1 MYTHTHG
8 LIVEVGE
15 TEGAAPSSGRRAN
28 SIKLIPASKQTNVTI
43 HITEFFSNIQWIIT
57 IRWKKKSL
65 IINRSS
71 GGKEETELIRKF
83 PESGIVLFPMSG
95 KYNAI
100 LNNNWFE
107 NSPSLIF
114 WGRRILKNWKMT
126 SSNITSFVIVIVIVV
141 VVVVRDCSESFK
153 YLSMVSS
160 SVLFVPINS
169 SFYKRERERESE
181 WGREGEE
188 RVQMLLS
195 RSLRMWTKLAGKT
208 PRRCGSL
215 ST

>member
-43 HITEFFSNIQWIIT
+43 HITEFFFKYSMNYNNKMG
-57 IRWKKKSL
+57 KKKSL

-71 GGKEETELIRKF
+71 GGKEETELIRKL

-100 LNNNWFE
+100 LNNN
-107 NSPSLIF
+107 
-114 WGRRILKNWKMT
+114 
-126 SSNITSFVIVIVIVV
+126 
-141 VVVVRDCSESFK
+141 
-153 YLSMVSS
+153 
-160 SVLFVPINS
+160 
-169 SFYKRERERESE
+169 
-181 WGREGEE
+181 
-188 RVQMLLS
+188 
-195 RSLRMWTKLAGKT
+195 
-208 PRRCGSL
+208 
-215 ST
+215 